1 MSSGV
6 RGPAR
11 PTSRELEALR
21 ADLVTQCTGTS
32 VSIRRDQAVA
42 IVNEL
47 LELRELTET
56 AGRALRQ
63 LGGIARDADA
73 RAGRPGRA

>member
-1 MSSGV
+1 MSSVV
-6 RGPAR
+6 RGPIR
-11 PTSRELEALR
+11 PTTRELEAIR
-21 ADLVTQCTGTS
+21 ADLVTQATGANVT
-32 VSIRRDQAVA
+32 IRRDRA
-42 IVNEL
+42 IAIINEL

-56 AGRALRQ
+56 AGRTLRQ